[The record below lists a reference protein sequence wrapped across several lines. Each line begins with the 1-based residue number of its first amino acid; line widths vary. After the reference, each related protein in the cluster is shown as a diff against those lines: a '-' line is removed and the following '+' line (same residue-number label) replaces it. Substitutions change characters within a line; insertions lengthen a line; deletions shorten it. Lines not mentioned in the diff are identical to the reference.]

1 MVDIEGWVRANEASL
16 EGIARATRTP
26 VDLVHVAA
34 VLVGAG
40 QTDEQILAECQA
52 LRPRLGSGVFE
63 DGLHRA
69 LPLIRE
75 LSEKGAATAPSLG

>member
-75 LSEKGAATAPSLG
+75 LSGKGAATALSLG

>member
-1 MVDIEGWVRANEASL
+1 MLDVEGWVKVNEAGL
-16 EGIARATRTP
+16 EVIARMTGTP

-34 VLVGAG
+34 VLVRGG
-40 QTDEQILAECQA
+40 QSDEQILAECEA

-69 LPLIRE
+69 LPMIRE
-75 LSEKGAATAPSLG
+75 LSAKSAPPARSPG